1 MTLSGNTL
9 ALDEEARISA
19 RRIFSLIANELQQ
32 VEIEF
37 ERQARS
43 NVQVIAYLGDY
54 LRKSGGKRVRPA
66 LTILANYAVG
76 GEGGRYNSIR
86 MATVMEFL
94 HTATLVHDDIIDK
107 ADTRRNRPTVNALYG
122 NETAVLMGDWLYMSA
137 FETSLAERS
146 LPILDILTSVTRKM
160 TEGEILQL
168 TLLGRADVSEAQ
180 YLDVL
185 QRKTAY
191 LFSAS
196 CEIGGILGGA
206 SETEQRALR
215 EYGLNLG
222 TAFQLIDDLLD
233 FTSTEAVL
241 GKASGADLLGGKVT
255 LPLIYLRDSNPSV
268 LEMVQRVLRDGSYE
282 TVSQQELFEAL
293 RSRDGRGS
301 ADGRGVDGR
310 GVDGLSSTDDL
321 GSTNGLNSTN
331 SVSSTEG
338 FSRDGTNSLSSTNAL
353 ERARALADE
362 YAENAR
368 AALDSLPDSEYCDS
382 LRELPSYILNRDR

>member
-9 ALDEEARISA
+9 TLDEEARISA
-19 RRIFSLIANELQQ
+19 RRVFSLIANELQQ

-66 LTILANYAVG
+66 LTLLANYAVG
-76 GEGGRYNSIR
+76 GEGSRYNSVR

-168 TLLGRADVSEAQ
+168 TLLGHADVSEAQ

-185 QRKTAY
+185 KRKTAY

-196 CEIGGILGGA
+196 CEIGAILGGA
-206 SETEQRALR
+206 TEQQQTSLR
-215 EYGLNLG
+215 DYGLNLG

-233 FTSTEAVL
+233 FTSTEAAL
-241 GKASGADLLGGKVT
+241 GKAAGADLSGGKVT
-255 LPLIYLRDSNPSV
+255 LPLIYLREAEPST
-268 LEMVQRVLRDGSYE
+268 LEMVQQVLRDGNYD
-282 TVSQQELFEAL
+282 TVSQQELFAAL
-293 RSRDGRGS
+293 RR
-301 ADGRGVDGR
+301 
-310 GVDGLSSTDDL
+310 TD
-321 GSTNGLNSTN
+321 
-331 SVSSTEG
+331 
-338 FSRDGTNSLSSTNAL
+338 AL
-353 ERARALADE
+353 ERARARADE

-368 AALDSLPDSEYCDS
+368 AALENLPDSEYCDS
-382 LRELPSYILNRDR
+382 LRELPSYVLNRDR